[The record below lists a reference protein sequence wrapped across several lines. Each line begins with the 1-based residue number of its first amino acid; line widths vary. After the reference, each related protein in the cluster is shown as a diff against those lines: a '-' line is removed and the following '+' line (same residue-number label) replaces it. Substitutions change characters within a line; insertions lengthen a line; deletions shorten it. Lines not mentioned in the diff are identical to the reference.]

1 MTRLSALVAMYAV
14 GLYGYLLFRRTKPW
28 RLIGTALGMM
38 LANILLFTL
47 VSNVSW
53 QGPLMVIQLAMT
65 AILSVS
71 MWRERAE
78 LDAET
83 RGGS

>member
-1 MTRLSALVAMYAV
+1 MYAV
-14 GLYGYLLFRRTKPW
+14 GLYGYLLLRRTKPW

-53 QGPLMVIQLAMT
+53 QVPPLVIQLALT
-65 AILSVS
+65 AALSAS
-71 MWRERAE
+71 IWHERPRSE
-78 LDAET
+78 
-83 RGGS
+83 RGSNER